1 MDDLVPFLLAALAL
15 TCSPGPAN
23 FSLAAMGA
31 AFGAARSVGY
41 QAGSVLGMIVIMAVT
56 ASGLAALLLAL
67 PGVREA
73 AVVAG
78 LAYVLWLAWR
88 IATAPPRSAGTPAV
102 PSRPPTIAGG
112 LVMQLAN
119 PKAYAA
125 VAALFSGFVLQ
136 CDDPLADA
144 LWKSVALLGPILL
157 ATTLWV
163 HLGALLARLVM
174 RPRTQRCT
182 NWAFALLLVV
192 STVVPFL

>member
-23 FSLAAMGA
+23 FSLAAVGA
-31 AFGAARSVGY
+31 AFGARRSVAY
-41 QAGSVLGMIVIMAVT
+41 QAGSVAGMVVIMAVT
-56 ASGLAALLLAL
+56 ASGLAALLLAV

-73 AVVAG
+73 AVIAG
-78 LAYVLWLAWR
+78 LAYILWLAWR
-88 IATAPPRSAGTPAV
+88 IATAPPRSAVTGVVA
-102 PSRPPTIAGG
+102 SRPPTLAGG

-125 VAALFSGFVLQ
+125 VAALFSGFVLAES
-136 CDDPLADA
+136 DPLADA
-144 LWKSVALLGPILL
+144 LWKGAVLLGPILL

-163 HLGALLARLVM
+163 HLGALLARLAT
-174 RPRTQRCT
+174 RPRTQRWI
-182 NWAFALLLVV
+182 NGSFALLLVV

>member
-1 MDDLVPFLLAALAL
+1 MPDLVPFLLAGLAL
-15 TCSPGPAN
+15 TTSPGPAN

-31 AFGAARSVGY
+31 AFGARRSLAY
-41 QAGSVLGMIVIMAVT
+41 QAGSILGMVVIMAVT

-67 PGVREA
+67 PGVREG
-73 AVVAG
+73 AVAAG
-78 LAYVLWLAWR
+78 LLYILWLAWR
-88 IATAPPRSAGTPAV
+88 IATAPPRSTASAAAPQ
-102 PSRPPTIAGG
+102 RPPTAAGG

-136 CDDPLADA
+136 PPDPLADA
-144 LWKSVALLGPILL
+144 LWKSVILLGPILF

-163 HLGALLARLVM
+163 HLGALLARLVT
-174 RPRTQRCT
+174 RPQTQRWI
-182 NWAFALLLVV
+182 NWTFALLLVV